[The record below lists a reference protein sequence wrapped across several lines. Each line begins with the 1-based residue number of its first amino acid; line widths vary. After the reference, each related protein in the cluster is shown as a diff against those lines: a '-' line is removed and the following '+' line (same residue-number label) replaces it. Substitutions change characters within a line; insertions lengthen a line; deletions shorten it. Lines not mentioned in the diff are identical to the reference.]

1 MYLQFIGVF
10 TIFANL
16 TNKQQVSP
24 RKLQSTYYY
33 LKFLEFSEVLFKF
46 FAVTLRIY
54 LPQI

>member
-1 MYLQFIGVF
+1 MYPQFIGVF

-24 RKLQSTYYY
+24 RKLQSKYYY